1 MSHTACTTAFAD
13 TELLPPPAF
22 ASARHADADTAAAH
36 SANTEAQA
44 RRAALAIAVVP
55 PTVLMALLA
64 VVAGLIEPAT
74 GVALFA
80 TGMAWLV
87 FEMYRYLRRMD
98 AELETAVQAGPWG

>member
-1 MSHTACTTAFAD
+1 MSYLASPSAFAD

-22 ASARHADADTAAAH
+22 GPAWPADGEAGTLQKAGA
-36 SANTEAQA
+36 EAQA

-55 PTVLMALLA
+55 PTVLLALLA

-74 GVALFA
+74 GMALFA

-87 FEMYRYLRRMD
+87 FEMHRYLRRVD
-98 AELETAVQAGPWG
+98 AELETAVQPGPWG

>member
-1 MSHTACTTAFAD
+1 MSQLASPSAFAD

-22 ASARHADADTAAAH
+22 VPARPADGEAGLPPRAGA
-36 SANTEAQA
+36 EAQA

-55 PTVLMALLA
+55 PTVLLALLA

-74 GVALFA
+74 GMALFA

-87 FEMYRYLRRMD
+87 FEMHRYLQRVD
-98 AELETAVQAGPWG
+98 AELETAVQPGPWG

>member
-1 MSHTACTTAFAD
+1 MSYPASPTAFAD

-22 ASARHADADTAAAH
+22 GPARLAEGEAGTLAKALA
-36 SANTEAQA
+36 EAQA

-55 PTVLMALLA
+55 PTVLLALLA

-74 GVALFA
+74 GMALFA

-87 FEMYRYLRRMD
+87 FEMLRYLRRVD
-98 AELETAVQAGPWG
+98 AELETAVQPGPWA

>member
-1 MSHTACTTAFAD
+1 MSHLASPSAFAD

-22 ASARHADADTAAAH
+22 AAARPAEGGTGTAPSAGA
-36 SANTEAQA
+36 EAQA

-55 PTVLMALLA
+55 PAVLLGLLA

-74 GVALFA
+74 GMALFA

-87 FEMYRYLRRMD
+87 YEMHRYLRRVE
-98 AELETAVQAGPWG
+98 AELETALQPGPWG